1 MHQLIPRV
9 TVIIPTFNRAEYVN
23 TAVDS
28 VLRQSMQEFEIIIV
42 DDGST
47 DDTAERLR
55 KYGSKISYIRTNN
68 QGFALARNTGLQ
80 AARGKYIAYLD
91 SDDEYLE
98 HKLEIQAGLLDEYP
112 EIGLVYTEFSAFD
125 DAGYYDEWHLKEYH
139 SSAYKRGV
147 YYDDVFFHKVPLSQM
162 SFAVRALKGA
172 NPEWLNRFAY
182 FGSIFDT
189 YLLKTI
195 VFTNSIMF
203 RRSMLSGVG
212 LQNPRFGLFADL
224 EFVLRMCKYYE
235 AAFIDIPTYSLRYH
249 PDQIS
254 TSNGEKGARITIK
267 KQMDLLHVLKTHGLG
282 DREYYHLHQTAIDR
296 QLAGLHRAV
305 AIPLLSYCYGNSH
318 RNKYYPKR
326 ARKYLHKCA
335 ALGQPEYFLWILS
348 FLPHFWRR
356 LGFKFISVRQH
367 VAEELRQ
374 RLSEH
379 DLR

>member
-1 MHQLIPRV
+1 MHYEPKV
-9 TVIIPTFNRAEYVN
+9 SVIIPTFNRADYV
-23 TAVDS
+23 TKAVES
-28 VLRQSMQEFEIIIV
+28 VLRQSMQDFEIILV

-47 DDTAERLR
+47 DDTAKRLR
-55 KYGSKISYIRTNN
+55 KYGSKISYVRTRN

-80 AARGKYIAYLD
+80 AARGEYIAYLD

-112 EIGLVYTEFSAFD
+112 EVGIVYTEFSAFD
-125 DAGYYDEWHLKEYH
+125 DAGYYDESHLKEYH

-147 YYDDVFFHKVPLSQM
+147 SYDDVFFHKVPLSQM

-182 FGSIFDT
+182 FGRIFDT

-203 RRSMLSGVG
+203 RRSMLSVIG
-212 LQNPRFGLFADL
+212 LQNPRFGLFTDL
-224 EFVLRMCKYYE
+224 EFVLRMCKDC
-235 AAFIDIPTYSLRYH
+235 AVAFIDVPTYRLRYH

-254 TSNGEKGARITIK
+254 ASNGETGARITIK
-267 KQMDLLHVLKTHGLG
+267 KQMDLLRVLKAHGFA
-282 DREYYHLHQTAIDR
+282 DREYYNLHRTAIDR

-305 AIPLLSYCYGNSH
+305 AVPLLSYCDGNSH
-318 RNKYYPKR
+318 RNKYYPNR

-335 ALGQPEYFLWILS
+335 ALGRPEYFLWILS
-348 FLPHFWRR
+348 YLPHFWRR
-356 LGFKFISVRQH
+356 LGFKFISVRQQ
-367 VAEELRQ
+367 ATEALRQ
-374 RLSEH
+374 RFS
-379 DLR
+379 